1 MFKFDNDI
9 YQIFHFLNFFYL
21 KVRMIKEQKR
31 DTYYV
36 FLQIEFKHSLFLGY
50 NAWLYN
56 TGFLQWVGK
65 TLYLGTCY
73 DTHTILLHFYF
84 FSFGHFK
91 ILSFIEKLL
100 HMMSFHGD
108 KILVDFHGCALRKIK
123 GSPVLK
129 AQWETK
135 GAQHMLY
142 MYMGKERKIP

>member
-1 MFKFDNDI
+1 MFKFKNDT
-9 YQIFHFLNFFYL
+9 YQIFHFFNFLFKSQNDKGTKTWYILCSCRLNSNIPF
-21 KVRMIKEQKR
+21 
-31 DTYYV
+31 
-36 FLQIEFKHSLFLGY
+36 FLGY

-56 TGFLQWVGK
+56 TEFLQWVGK
-65 TLYLGTCY
+65 TLYLWTCY
-73 DTHTILLHFYF
+73 NTHTILLHFYF

-100 HMMSFHGD
+100 HMMSFHDD

-129 AQWETK
+129 AQCETK